1 MDKLEIAK
9 KIDHTLLKANATYND
24 IEKLCEEAKKYSF
37 YSVCI
42 NPFFVPYVK
51 KILKGSDVKICCVVG
66 FPLGCTPSISKY
78 LETREAIASGADE
91 IDMVMNI
98 SAFKS
103 GFYDVVLEDI
113 KMVRRASECKV
124 LKVIIETAYLTDEE
138 KVKASKICEEAGAD
152 FVKTSTGFAPSG
164 AKIEDL
170 KLIRKSVSPHIKIK
184 AAGGVRD
191 LDSCIKMIEAGA
203 DRIGTSSGVAI
214 LEGKTA
220 DKSY

>member
-113 KMVRRASECKV
+113 KMVRRASEGKV